1 MTATT
6 IDHPTAVHATT
17 VEGLHRA
24 ALLLREHGHEI
35 PPQALYIV
43 VTGYDRRVDVQ
54 VTKMAG
60 AREQRWALVDRLA
73 QICGNPTP
81 EEHIFQGSLFYASDS
96 RGWHIYTV
104 DDIAEDGA
112 A

>member
-1 MTATT
+1 MIT
-6 IDHPTAVHATT
+6 PTAEPTTAPHAATL
-17 VEGLHRA
+17 E
-24 ALLLREHGHEI
+24 ALNRITLLMREHRDEI

-43 VTGYDRRVDVQ
+43 LTGYDRRVDVQ

-60 AREQRWALVDRLA
+60 TREQRWALVDRIA

-81 EEHIFQGSLFYASDS
+81 EKHTFQGSLFYASDS
-96 RGWHIYTV
+96 PGWHIYTV